1 MTVSSPLSAAR
12 LRTLGLLTLL
22 ILISTTL
29 GCAFGEI
36 RLGDPFDRQLT
47 FDESQ
52 RRYTVLVRFSEFQ
65 KAKDFVAEDHRADFL
80 ATMKSLEDARFTDFE
95 SESVE
100 LDDEKQSAT
109 VQVTYTIYT
118 PSLPYEVEVGEQQVW
133 SRDGISNHWKVVSTF
148 EGLSQ
153 FASN

>member
-1 MTVSSPLSAAR
+1 MNASSPFSAAR
-12 LRTLGLLTLL
+12 LRTTGLFTLL
-22 ILISTTL
+22 LVVSMTL

-36 RLGDPFDRQLT
+36 RITDPFDRQLS

-65 KAKDFVAEDHRADFL
+65 KAKEFVAEDHRAEFVS
-80 ATMKSLEDARFTDFE
+80 TMKSLEDARFTDFE

-100 LDDEKQSAT
+100 LDQEKQAAT

-118 PSLPYEVEVGEQQVW
+118 PSLPYEVEVGETQVW
-133 SRDGISNHWKVVSTF
+133 SRDGITNHWTVVSTF
-148 EGLSQ
+148 EGLSR